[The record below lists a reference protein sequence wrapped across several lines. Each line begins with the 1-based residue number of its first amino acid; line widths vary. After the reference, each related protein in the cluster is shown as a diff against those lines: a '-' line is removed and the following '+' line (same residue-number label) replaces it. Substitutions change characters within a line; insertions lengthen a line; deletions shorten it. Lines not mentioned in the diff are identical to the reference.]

1 MGVESVRQ
9 ATIGSGLE
17 TPQSA
22 ESEEIQIELHLPE
35 DPPRFDDIDDYLFP
49 EQDII
54 KGEYH
59 YQSSPRFG
67 QPETGEGQFEIRTGS
82 GMIILHSRDDRPRPK
97 KIFRALDQVINGE
110 AEINQNFVPNQNQM
124 WDFVEWAEERREV
137 KVITP
142 SGRIKSTGEVDVAW
156 EEMRGQYPIE
166 VASLVFYHDGDPIS
180 VRYNEDSL
188 VIEPNEETARE
199 YVIQIFESVMTQ

>member
-9 ATIGSGLE
+9 ANIGSGLE

-22 ESEEIQIELHLPE
+22 ESEEIRINLNPPE
-35 DPPRFDDIDDYLFP
+35 SPPRFEDIDEYPFP

-54 KGEYH
+54 RGEYQ
-59 YQSSPRFG
+59 YESSPRFG
-67 QPETGEGQFEIRTGS
+67 QPETGEGQFDIRTGS

-110 AEINQNFVPNQNQM
+110 AEIKQNFVPSQNQI
-124 WDFVEWAEERREV
+124 WDFVERADDQREV

-142 SGRIKSTGEVDVAW
+142 SGRIKSVNEVDISW

-166 VASLVFYHDGDPIS
+166 VASLVFYHDEEPIR

-188 VIEPNEETARE
+188 AIEPNDETSRE
-199 YVIQIFESVMTQ
+199 YIIQIFESVMAQ